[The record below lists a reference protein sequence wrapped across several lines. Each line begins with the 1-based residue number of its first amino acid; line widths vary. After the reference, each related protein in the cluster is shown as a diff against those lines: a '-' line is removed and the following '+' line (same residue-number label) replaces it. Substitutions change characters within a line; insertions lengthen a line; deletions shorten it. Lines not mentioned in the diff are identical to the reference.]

1 MKDLHKNPTFYYILV
16 PILMSIWPLLGW
28 WIYLPRAKE
37 ALKNDVAASKKG
49 QAMAFAILTL
59 DPERLDTED
68 PNAEAVEFSYATA
81 VDKVADLCDIPP
93 SKYKLNT
100 GMIVEKDG
108 RKSQTAHLRVNEI
121 SIVQLAKFLSL
132 IQLRWGTLQCDT
144 AKLSKVKAA
153 TRADVWAVD
162 LDFKY
167 YF

>member
-16 PILMSIWPLLGW
+16 PVLVGMWPLLGW
-28 WIYLPRAKE
+28 WMYLPRAKD
-37 ALKNDVAASKKG
+37 ALKKDVTASKQG
-49 QAMAFAILTL
+49 QAKALAILAL

-68 PNAEAVEFSYATA
+68 PNAKGVDFSYSTA
-81 VDKVADLCDIPP
+81 VDKVASLCDMPAN
-93 SKYKLNT
+93 KYRLTT
-100 GMIVEKDG
+100 GMIVEKDD

-144 AKLSKVKAA
+144 VKLSKVRAA
-153 TRADVWAVD
+153 PRPDVWAVD